1 MKDYIKDCLKSFGI
15 VLLYLC
21 ILFVVMYASIAR
33 SDIYGSRASF
43 LLHND
48 LRNWMSLSYLSI
60 DVDDAWRRRVENAL
74 INQGDTHIYIYSQ
87 NGDDGI
93 GNVVPQSDWELRLD
107 HLNSRGLRPVMWL
120 MADDSPN
127 LASKPL
133 SYHKSHNSEM
143 VSRFDDKVD
152 GYVIGLEVDEYWSAA
167 QVREMVA
174 DLKTKTNKP
183 VGVHLTPGI
192 KPGYFDNADIIYLQT
207 GFDLNES
214 QFRAKVTEALSLG
227 KPVIVSE
234 YHMDSSSTVAKRYG
248 DIACKMGAVGTGN
261 GRNVHLCGQKEIA
274 LKKEWYKEYQKEI
287 LGIGAALATLY
298 AVSRYDLPLTMKATE
313 ETYQIGLQKQIGN
326 HTVGIK
332 YGNTRSMLTYGF
344 RF

>member
-1 MKDYIKDCLKSFGI
+1 MK
-15 VLLYLC
+15 YLC
-21 ILFVVMYASIAR
+21 ILFGLMYASIVQP
-33 SDIYGSRASF
+33 DIYGSRASF

-48 LRNWMSLSYLSI
+48 VRNWMSLSYLSSN
-60 DVDDAWRRRVENAL
+60 VDDAWRRRVENAL
-74 INQGDTHIYIYSQ
+74 INQGDTHIYIYSH
-87 NGDDGI
+87 NENDGI
-93 GNVVPQSDWELRLD
+93 GNVLPQSDWELRLD

-152 GYVIGLEVDEYWSAA
+152 GYVIGLEVDEYWSAE
-167 QVREMVA
+167 QVKEMVD

-183 VGVHLTPGI
+183 VGVHLSPGI
-192 KPGYFDNADIIYLQT
+192 KLAYLENADIIYLQT
-207 GFDLNES
+207 GFNLNES

-248 DIACKMGAVGTGN
+248 DIACEMGAVGTGN
-261 GRNVHLCGQKEIA
+261 GRNVESCGQRQT
-274 LKKEWYKEYQKEI
+274 KKEKWYQKYGTEMVV
-287 LGIGAALATLY
+287 GGVAMATLY
-298 AVSRYDLPLTMKATE
+298 AVSRYDLPFTIRATE
-313 ETYQIGLQKQIGN
+313 ETYQIGFQNPIGN
-326 HTVGIK
+326 HTVGIE
-332 YGNTRSMLTYGF
+332 YGNMRSMVTYGF

>member
-1 MKDYIKDCLKSFGI
+1 
-15 VLLYLC
+15 
-21 ILFVVMYASIAR
+21 MYSLIAQ

-48 LRNWMSLSYLSI
+48 LRNWMSLSYLSVN
-60 DVDDAWRRRVENAL
+60 VDDAWRRRVENAL

-93 GNVVPQSDWELRLD
+93 GNVSPQSDWEVRLD
-107 HLNSRGLRPVMWL
+107 HLNSRGLRPVLWL

-143 VSRFDDKVD
+143 VRRFDDKVD

-174 DLKTKTNKP
+174 DLKAKTNKP
-183 VGVHLTPGI
+183 VGVHLSPGI
-192 KPGYFDNADIIYLQT
+192 KPEYLDNADIIYLQT

-248 DIACKMGAVGTGN
+248 DIACQMGAVGTGN
-261 GRNVHLCGQKEIA
+261 GRNVIFCGQQETQT
-274 LKKEWYKEYQKEI
+274 KKKWYKKYEQEMVVA
-287 LGIGAALATLY
+287 GVAMVTLY
-298 AVSRYDLPLTMKATE
+298 AVTKLNLPLTMTATE
-313 ETYQIGLQKQIGN
+313 DSFQIGTEMRIGI
-326 HTVGIK
+326 HGIG
-332 YGNTRSMLTYGF
+332 GNYSENRIMAIYRLNF
-344 RF
+344 

>member
-1 MKDYIKDCLKSFGI
+1 MK
-15 VLLYLC
+15 YLC
-21 ILFVVMYASIAR
+21 VLFGVMYSLIAQ

-48 LRNWMSLSYLSI
+48 LRNWMSLSYLSTN
-60 DVDDAWRRRVENAL
+60 VDDAWRRRVENAL

-93 GNVVPQSDWELRLD
+93 GNVSPQSDWELRLD

-143 VSRFDDKVD
+143 VSRFDNKVD

-183 VGVHLTPGI
+183 VGVHLSPGI
-192 KPGYFDNADIIYLQT
+192 KLSYLENADIIYLQT
-207 GFDLNES
+207 GFNLNES
-214 QFRAKVTEALSLG
+214 QFRAKVTEALSIG

-248 DIACKMGAVGTGN
+248 DIACQMGAVGTGN
-261 GRNVHLCGQKEIA
+261 GRNVIFCGQQETQT
-274 LKKEWYKEYQKEI
+274 KKKWYKKYEQEMVVA
-287 LGIGAALATLY
+287 GVAMVTLY
-298 AVSRYDLPLTMKATE
+298 AVTKLNLPLTMTATE
-313 ETYQIGLQKQIGN
+313 DSFQIGTEMRIGI
-326 HTVGIK
+326 HGIG
-332 YGNTRSMLTYGF
+332 GNYSENRIMATYRIEF
-344 RF
+344 

>member
-1 MKDYIKDCLKSFGI
+1 MLFG
-15 VLLYLC
+15 
-21 ILFVVMYASIAR
+21 VMYASIAQP
-33 SDIYGSRASF
+33 DIYGSRASF

-48 LRNWMSLSYLSI
+48 VRNWMSLSYLSTN
-60 DVDDAWRRRVENAL
+60 VDDAWRRRVENAL

-93 GNVVPQSDWELRLD
+93 GNVLPQSDWELRLD

-167 QVREMVA
+167 QVREMVT

-183 VGVHLTPGI
+183 VGVHLSPGI
-192 KPGYFDNADIIYLQT
+192 KLAYLENADIIYLQT
-207 GFDLNES
+207 GFNLNES

-248 DIACKMGAVGTGN
+248 DIACEMGAVGTGN
-261 GRNVHLCGQKEIA
+261 GRNVESCGQRKA
-274 LKKEWYKEYQKEI
+274 KKEKWYQKYGTEMVV
-287 LGIGAALATLY
+287 GGVAMATLY
-298 AVSRYDLPLTMKATE
+298 AVSRYDLPLTIRATE
-313 ETYQIGLQKQIGN
+313 ETYQIGFQNPIGN
-326 HTVGIK
+326 HTVGIE
-332 YGNTRSMLTYGF
+332 YGNMRSMVTYEF

>member
-1 MKDYIKDCLKSFGI
+1 MK
-15 VLLYLC
+15 YLC
-21 ILFVVMYASIAR
+21 MLFGVMYASIAQP
-33 SDIYGSRASF
+33 DIYGSRASF

-48 LRNWMSLSYLSI
+48 LRNWMSLSYLSTN
-60 DVDDAWRRRVENAL
+60 VDDAWRRRVENAL

-93 GNVVPQSDWELRLD
+93 GNVSPQSDWELRLD

-143 VSRFDDKVD
+143 VSRFDNKVD

-183 VGVHLTPGI
+183 VGVHLSPGI
-192 KPGYFDNADIIYLQT
+192 KLSYLENADIIYLQT
-207 GFDLNES
+207 GFNLNES
-214 QFRAKVTEALSLG
+214 QFRAKVTEALSIG

-261 GRNVHLCGQKEIA
+261 GRNVELCGQREA
-274 LKKEWYKEYQKEI
+274 KKEKWYQKYGTEMVV
-287 LGIGAALATLY
+287 GGVAMATLY
-298 AVSRYDLPLTMKATE
+298 AVSRYDLPLTIRATE
-313 ETYQIGLQKQIGN
+313 ETYQIGFQNPIGN
-326 HTVGIK
+326 HTVGIE
-332 YGNTRSMLTYGF
+332 YGNMRSMVTYEF

>member
-1 MKDYIKDCLKSFGI
+1 MLFG
-15 VLLYLC
+15 
-21 ILFVVMYASIAR
+21 VMYASIAQP
-33 SDIYGSRASF
+33 DIYGSRASF

-48 LRNWMSLSYLSI
+48 LRNWMSLSYLSTN
-60 DVDDAWRRRVENAL
+60 VDDAWRRRVENAL

-93 GNVVPQSDWELRLD
+93 GNVLPQSDWELRLD

-167 QVREMVA
+167 QVREMVT

-183 VGVHLTPGI
+183 VGVHLSPGI
-192 KPGYFDNADIIYLQT
+192 KLAYLENADIIYLQT
-207 GFDLNES
+207 GFNLNES

-248 DIACKMGAVGTGN
+248 DIACEMGAVGTGN
-261 GRNVHLCGQKEIA
+261 GRNVESCGQRKA
-274 LKKEWYKEYQKEI
+274 KKEKWYQKYGTEI
-287 LGIGAALATLY
+287 VVGGVAMATLY
-298 AVSRYDLPLTMKATE
+298 AVSRYDLPLTIRATE
-313 ETYQIGLQKQIGN
+313 ETYQIGFQNPIGN
-326 HTVGIK
+326 HTVGIE
-332 YGNTRSMLTYGF
+332 YGNMRSMVTYEF

>member
-1 MKDYIKDCLKSFGI
+1 MK
-15 VLLYLC
+15 YLC
-21 ILFVVMYASIAR
+21 ILLGVMYASIVQP
-33 SDIYGSRASF
+33 DIYGSRASF

-48 LRNWMSLSYLSI
+48 VRNWMSLSYLSSN
-60 DVDDAWRRRVENAL
+60 VDDAWRRRVENAL

-93 GNVVPQSDWELRLD
+93 GNVSPQSDWELRLD

-120 MADDSPN
+120 MADDSSN

-183 VGVHLTPGI
+183 VGVHLSPGI
-192 KPGYFDNADIIYLQT
+192 KLAYLDNADIIYLQT
-207 GFDLNES
+207 GFNLNES
-214 QFRAKVTEALSLG
+214 QFRSKVTEALSLG

-261 GRNVHLCGQKEIA
+261 GRNVESWGQRQD
-274 LKKEWYKEYQKEI
+274 KKKKWYQKYGTEMVV
-287 LGIGAALATLY
+287 GGVAMATLY
-298 AVSRYDLPLTMKATE
+298 AVSRYDLPLTIRATE
-313 ETYQIGLQKQIGN
+313 ETYQIGFQNPIGN
-326 HTVGIK
+326 HTVGIE
-332 YGNTRSMLTYGF
+332 YGNMRSMVTYGF

>member
-1 MKDYIKDCLKSFGI
+1 MK
-15 VLLYLC
+15 YLC
-21 ILFVVMYASIAR
+21 VLFGVMYSLIAQ

-48 LRNWMSLSYLSI
+48 LRNWMSLSYLSVN
-60 DVDDAWRRRVENAL
+60 VDDAWRRRVENAL

-93 GNVVPQSDWELRLD
+93 GNVSPQSDWEVRLD
-107 HLNSRGLRPVMWL
+107 HLNSRGLRPVLWL

-143 VSRFDDKVD
+143 VRRFDDKVD

-174 DLKTKTNKP
+174 DLKAKTNKP
-183 VGVHLTPGI
+183 VGVHLSPGI
-192 KPGYFDNADIIYLQT
+192 KPEYLDNADIIYLQT

-227 KPVIVSE
+227 KPVIVAE
-234 YHMDSSSTVAKRYG
+234 YHMDSSSTVAKRNG
-248 DIACKMGAVGTGN
+248 DIECQMGAVGTGN
-261 GRNVHLCGQKEIA
+261 GRNEIFCGQQE
-274 LKKEWYKEYQKEI
+274 KKTTKK
-287 LGIGAALATLY
+287 G
-298 AVSRYDLPLTMKATE
+298 
-313 ETYQIGLQKQIGN
+313 
-326 HTVGIK
+326 
-332 YGNTRSMLTYGF
+332 
-344 RF
+344 

>member
-1 MKDYIKDCLKSFGI
+1 MK
-15 VLLYLC
+15 YLC
-21 ILFVVMYASIAR
+21 MLFGVMYASIAQP
-33 SDIYGSRASF
+33 DIYGSRASF

-48 LRNWMSLSYLSI
+48 LRNWMSLSYLSVN
-60 DVDDAWRRRVENAL
+60 VDDAWRRRVENAL

-93 GNVVPQSDWELRLD
+93 GNVSPQSDWELRLD

-143 VSRFDDKVD
+143 VSRFDNKVD

-183 VGVHLTPGI
+183 VGVHLSPGI
-192 KPGYFDNADIIYLQT
+192 KLAYLENADIIYLQT
-207 GFDLNES
+207 GFNLNES
-214 QFRAKVTEALSLG
+214 QFRAKVTEALSIG

-261 GRNVHLCGQKEIA
+261 GRNVELCGQREA
-274 LKKEWYKEYQKEI
+274 KKEKWYQKYGTEMVV
-287 LGIGAALATLY
+287 GGVAMATLY
-298 AVSRYDLPLTMKATE
+298 AVSRYDLPLTIRATE
-313 ETYQIGLQKQIGN
+313 ETYQIGFQNPIGN
-326 HTVGIK
+326 HTVGIE
-332 YGNTRSMLTYGF
+332 YGNMRSMVTYEF